1 MLGPPKRELR
11 RLTPKPFATSPMSSI
26 SLLPSA
32 LPTSKC
38 SELHA
43 FSIVTSANE
52 LATGWWTGRQLG
64 LVKFLASAANS
75 NGAWGRRA
83 WGLEPRATPTRYCL
97 HLTAWKLGD
106 RPVLLSGTQTAMSLG
121 WIANY
126 LFSFCCV
133 LPEKW

>member
-1 MLGPPKRELR
+1 M
-11 RLTPKPFATSPMSSI
+11 SPM

-43 FSIVTSANE
+43 FSIVASANE
-52 LATGWWTGRQLG
+52 LATGWWKGRQLG
-64 LVKFLASAANS
+64 LVKFWRARRIAMELGATELGASNP
-75 NGAWGRRA
+75 G
-83 WGLEPRATPTRYCL
+83 
-97 HLTAWKLGD
+97 
-106 RPVLLSGTQTAMSLG
+106 LLSGTQTAMSLG

-126 LFSFCCV
+126 LFSFCCG